1 MNMKTKGSWKLM
13 LTGFIIICL
22 AFAVPLSAQ
31 DSSTKKFKPEELDQ
45 MLAPIAL
52 YPDSLLTQIFMAS
65 TYPIEVVQADRWL
78 QNNKSLKGDKLQAA
92 LDKQTWDV
100 SVKSLVSFPDVLD
113 MMNDKLD
120 WTQNL
125 GDAFLAQQKD
135 VMDTVQKLRNKAEQA
150 GNLKSNQQQQVTND
164 GTTVIIQSA
173 NPQVIYVPVY
183 DPTVIYG
190 TWWYP
195 AYPPYPVYVYP
206 PGAALVTFTVGV
218 AVGAAWYGWGHGCNW
233 HGGTIIVNP
242 PPPPPPPHHGPG
254 PTPPP
259 PPPPNAK
266 GTKPANG
273 NPPPAAG
280 KNANGGGNAPGQW
293 QHNPDHR
300 QGVAY
305 GDSTTSNKYSPS
317 DSAGV
322 NSRMDYRGYGNSGG
336 GADNSA
342 FSGMDRGNEAQRDSD
357 RGNQSLNSSRF
368 GGGDFSR
375 SSGGHFGGGGGGGR
389 GR

>member
-1 MNMKTKGSWKLM
+1 MKTKGSWKLM

-22 AFAVPLSAQ
+22 AFAVPISAQ

-78 QNNKSLKGDKLQAA
+78 QNNKNLKGDKLQAA
-92 LDKQTWDV
+92 LDKQNWDV

-135 VMDTVQKLRNKAEQA
+135 VMDTVQKLRKKAEQA
-150 GNLKSNQQQQVTND
+150 GNLKSNQQQQITND

-206 PGAALVTFTVGV
+206 PGAAFVTFTVGV

-233 HGGTIIVNP
+233 HGGTIIVTPP

-259 PPPPNAK
+259 PPPPPKAQGN
-266 GTKPANG
+266 KPSNG
-273 NPPPAAG
+273 NPPPASG
-280 KNANGGGNAPGQW
+280 KNINDGGNASGQW
-293 QHNPDHR
+293 QHDPDHR

-305 GDSTTSNKYSPS
+305 GDSTTRNKYSPS

-322 NSRMDYRGYGNSGG
+322 NSRMDYRGYGNSGD
-336 GADNSA
+336 GAGNSI

-375 SSGGHFGGGGGGGR
+375 SSGGHFGGAGGR
-389 GR
+389 GRL

>member
-1 MNMKTKGSWKLM
+1 MNMKTKGSWKLI

-22 AFAVPLSAQ
+22 AFAAPLSAQ

-78 QNNKSLKGDKLQAA
+78 QNNKNLKGDKLQAA

-135 VMDTVQKLRNKAEQA
+135 VMDTVQKLRKKAEQA

-164 GTTVIIQSA
+164 GTTVIIQPA

-218 AVGAAWYGWGHGCNW
+218 AVGAAWSGWAHGCNW

-242 PPPPPPPHHGPG
+242 PPPPPHHGPG
-254 PTPPP
+254 PTPTPPGPPHNGPTPP
-259 PPPPNAK
+259 PH
-266 GTKPANG
+266 GNG
-273 NPPPAAG
+273 NNPPAAG
-280 KNANGGGNAPGQW
+280 KNANGGGNASGQW
-293 QHNPDHR
+293 QHDPNHR

-305 GDSTTSNKYSPS
+305 GDSTTSNRYSPS
-317 DSAGV
+317 DSSGV
-322 NSRMDYRGYGNSGG
+322 NNRMNYRGYGNSGG
-336 GADNSA
+336 NADNSA

-357 RGNQSLNSSRF
+357 RGNQSLNSSRS
-368 GGGDFSR
+368 GDGDFSR
-375 SSGGHFGGGGGGGR
+375 SSGGHFGGGGGR
-389 GR
+389 GRL

>member
-1 MNMKTKGSWKLM
+1 MKTKGSWKLR

-22 AFAVPLSAQ
+22 AFASPVSAQ
-31 DSSTKKFKPEELDQ
+31 DTPTKKFKQEELDQ

-52 YPDSLLTQIFMAS
+52 YPDSLLAQIFMAS

-78 QNNKSLKGDKLQAA
+78 QNNKSLKGDKLKAA
-92 LDKQTWDV
+92 LDKQTWDE

-135 VMDTVQKLRNKAEQA
+135 VMDTVQKLRKKAYQA

-164 GTTVIIQSA
+164 GSTVIIQSA

-195 AYPPYPVYVYP
+195 AYPPYPVYTYP

-218 AVGAAWYGWGHGCNW
+218 AVGAAWYGWSHGCNW
-233 HGGTIIVNP
+233 HGGTIIVTPP

-259 PPPPNAK
+259 PPH
-266 GTKPANG
+266 GNG
-273 NPPPAAG
+273 NNHPDGNHPPDAA
-280 KNANGGGNAPGQW
+280 KNINGGGKAPSQW

-305 GDSTTSNKYSPS
+305 GDTATRKKYSPS
-317 DSAGV
+317 DPAGV
-322 NSRMDYRGYGNSGG
+322 NSRMDYRGYGNSGS
-336 GADNSA
+336 GAGNSV

-375 SSGGHFGGGGGGGR
+375 SSGEHLGGGGGR
-389 GR
+389 NRL